1 MRHCAQ
7 RDEHVEAVL
16 RLSVN
21 LQLVG
26 RLFSEA
32 VRDILCLTLGK
43 ELPA

>member
-7 RDEHVEAVL
+7 RDERVEADL

-32 VRDILCLTLGK
+32 LHDILRLTLGK